1 MNKYSMK
8 RKERKWILN
17 YCWRNL
23 KTTKPKRGVG
33 NPTWIRN
40 PVEAEAIRQNH
51 NQWCRDNGYAIRGK
65 YARKKA

>member
-1 MNKYSMK
+1 M
-8 RKERKWILN
+8 
-17 YCWRNL
+17 

-40 PVEAEAIRQNH
+40 AVEAEQVRQIH

-65 YARKKA
+65 YGRKARDHAPGTMDQGSRDI